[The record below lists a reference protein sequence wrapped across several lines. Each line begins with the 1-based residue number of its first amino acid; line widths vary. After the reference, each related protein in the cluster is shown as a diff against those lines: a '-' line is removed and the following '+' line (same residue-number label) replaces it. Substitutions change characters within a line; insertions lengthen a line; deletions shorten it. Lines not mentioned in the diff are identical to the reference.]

1 MKFMPYTK
9 KIILLVLFFCSSY
22 TLFAKANSIDS
33 LYEQAPVKTNPIDSL
48 KQELNAI
55 IDDSLKAPIYSQLAA
70 QYLKYDTIKNKK
82 ERHAYQNEAIANT
95 LSAIHYYSKY
105 DDTTGLRQ
113 SFDVLATVYHAQHKY
128 VQAKWFSI
136 QSNSLSRAT
145 NDNPNII
152 ASLLELS
159 SIKTDIKDYTLAM
172 RDLNEALALSSQNK
186 LPKLES
192 EVQLRYAMLY
202 NVMKNYEKA
211 SIAMK
216 RHNAIDD
223 SIKKDNEARMMA
235 KLQAV
240 DSMQQA
246 KKKVYIIS
254 NKKRYAK
261 KTALLSSL

>member
-9 KIILLVLFFCSSY
+9 KIILVLFLCSSC
-22 TLFAKANSIDS
+22 TLFAKANGIDS
-33 LYEQAPVKTNPIDSL
+33 LYEQAPVKTNLIDSL

-55 IDDSLKAPIYSQLAA
+55 IDDSLKAPIYSQLAS

-82 ERHAYQNEAIANT
+82 ERHTFQNEAIAST

-113 SFDVLATVYHAQHKY
+113 SFDVLATIYHAQHKY

-136 QSNSLSRAT
+136 QSNSLSRAK
-145 NDNPNII
+145 NDNLNII

-186 LPKLES
+186 MPKLE
-192 EVQLRYAMLY
+192 
-202 NVMKNYEKA
+202 
-211 SIAMK
+211 
-216 RHNAIDD
+216 
-223 SIKKDNEARMMA
+223 
-235 KLQAV
+235 
-240 DSMQQA
+240 
-246 KKKVYIIS
+246 
-254 NKKRYAK
+254 
-261 KTALLSSL
+261 